1 MDSRRAESFSDGVF
15 AVAITVL
22 IFNLLPI
29 GRDHLGYRVLGDAWP
44 QYVAYVVSFMTI
56 GIMWVNHHTMFGHV
70 RLIDRPMLVLNLL
83 LLMGIVAIPFP
94 TALVADHLTGPAR
107 SGGPAAAVLYG
118 AVMIAI
124 SIFYNLIWTYLVR
137 HADELGSRITRV
149 MLRDSVPGLGRSPLL
164 ARIPRWSVGL
174 VGYLA
179 GALLAAFV
187 SAGAALAVYAALA
200 AFYLFN
206 HLPEPAAPGRPADAD
221 DPAQPDGT
229 AQPDGFPGPESFT
242 GPAGFTGPGCFT
254 EPPG

>member
-29 GRDHLGYRVLGDAWP
+29 GRDHLDYRVLGDAWP
-44 QYVAYVVSFMTI
+44 QYAAYVVSFMTI
-56 GIMWVNHHTMFGHV
+56 GIMWINHHTMFGHV
-70 RLIDRPMLVLNLL
+70 RLIDRPLLVLNLL

-94 TALVADHLTGPAR
+94 TALVAEHLTGPAT
-107 SGGPAAAVLYG
+107 SGGPVATVLYG

-124 SIFYNLIWTYLVR
+124 SIFYNLIWAYMVQ
-137 HADELGSRITRV
+137 HADALGSRITRV

-174 VGYLA
+174 VGYLI
-179 GALLAAFV
+179 GVLLAAFV

-200 AFYLFN
+200 VFYLFN
-206 HLPEPAAPGRPADAD
+206 HLPEPAGPDRPADAD
-221 DPAQPDGT
+221 DGVQ
-229 AQPDGFPGPESFT
+229 PESFT
-242 GPAGFTGPGCFT
+242 GPGSFTGP
-254 EPPG
+254 PG

>member
-1 MDSRRAESFSDGVF
+1 VDSRRAESFSDGVF

-29 GRDHLGYRVLGDAWP
+29 GRDHLDYRVLGDAWP

-56 GIMWVNHHTMFGHV
+56 GIMWINHHTMFGHV
-70 RLIDRPMLVLNLL
+70 RLIDRPLLVLNLL

-94 TALVADHLTGPAR
+94 TALVAQHLTGPAK
-107 SGGPAAAVLYG
+107 SGGPVATVLYG

-124 SIFYNLIWTYLVR
+124 SIFYNLIWAYMVR
-137 HADELGSRITRV
+137 HADALGSRITRV
-149 MLRDSVPGLGRSPLL
+149 MLRDSVPGLGQSPLL

-179 GALLAAFV
+179 GVLLAAFV

-200 AFYLFN
+200 VFYLFN
-206 HLPEPAAPGRPADAD
+206 HLPEPAGPDRPADAE
-221 DPAQPDGT
+221 DGV
-229 AQPDGFPGPESFT
+229 QPESFT
-242 GPAGFTGPGCFT
+242 GPPG
-254 EPPG
+254 